1 MKEQKDDPRKKAV
14 EHKVQSSV
22 HQFRVEVIHKKRKM
36 QQV

>member
-14 EHKVQSSV
+14 ERLQSSV
-22 HQFRVEVIHKKRKM
+22 HQFQVEVIHKKRKM